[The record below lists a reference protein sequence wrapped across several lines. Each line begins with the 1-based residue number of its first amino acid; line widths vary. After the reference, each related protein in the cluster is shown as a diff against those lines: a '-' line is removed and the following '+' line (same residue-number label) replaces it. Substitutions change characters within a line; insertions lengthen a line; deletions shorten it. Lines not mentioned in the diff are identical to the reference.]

1 MPALLAMG
9 AESEGRCSM
18 DSSGWEEHEI
28 KVTIKIRVPATPEA
42 WELYDEPGADRAALE
57 LTGTLLKAL
66 QAETAKEAADI
77 MLKKMD
83 SIDGFGA
90 SDTEPRANATKV
102 LRQVFGK
109 EFCL

>member
-1 MPALLAMG
+1 MA
-9 AESEGRCSM
+9 
-18 DSSGWEEHEI
+18 DGWEEREVQ
-28 KVTIKIRVPATPEA
+28 VTIKIKVPVTAEA
-42 WELYDEPGADRAALE
+42 WELYSDEPGANRAAKE

-66 QAETAKEAADI
+66 GASSAKEASDI

-90 SDTEPRANATKV
+90 SDTEPRANARQV

-109 EFCL
+109 DFYL

>member
-1 MPALLAMG
+1 MG
-9 AESEGRCSM
+9 
-18 DSSGWEEHEI
+18 DFTKPGWEEHD
-28 KVTIKIRVPATPEA
+28 VTIKVRVPATAEA
-42 WELYDEPGADRAALE
+42 WELYDNPGVDRVAKE

-66 QAETAKEAADI
+66 GASSAKEASDI

-90 SDTEPRANATKV
+90 SDTEPMANATHA

-109 EFCL
+109 EFSL